1 LVSNI
6 SPTSSGRIESDRLY
20 EDYKQACTHAK
31 VDYFSKSVFSRFVFY
46 IFPYSKNSI
55 IKSGSERT
63 HVYVGID
70 KATPTQSSSLYLTEI
85 QNHLDA
91 ESILLSKSLLYAKIG
106 VIVKHYCKWE
116 PCGQGNN
123 PAFYPQNMEFKS
135 ARCNYKFEHIRTVAR
150 V

>member
-1 LVSNI
+1 M
-6 SPTSSGRIESDRLY
+6 
-20 EDYKQACTHAK
+20 
-31 VDYFSKSVFSRFVFY
+31 FSKFVFQ
-46 IFPYSKNSI
+46 IFPKISKIRSGT
-55 IKSGSERT
+55 GSERKCI
-63 HVYVGID
+63 YVGID

-91 ESILLSKSLLYAKIG
+91 EYVLISKSLLYAKIG

-123 PAFYPQNMEFKS
+123 AEFYPQNMEFKS